1 MSELSKKRVNNSVQH
16 ISTLLIIWTLVSNRR
31 RVPWIASCLPTS
43 SNSWNSQ
50 KFYKYRRKFHKSW
63 TWKVP
68 PLGSFAAQRK
78 SSTTSSLS
86 NQLAWINEIPW
97 LHYHDDPDDDD
108 YHDDP
113 DDEDYHDP
121 LDHLTSKF
129 PHVRHPW
136 LPSTNRGRSRL
147 LPDSP
152 AGTICNC
159 NWISFHNLTFANKP
173 SRWWTPAAVRWKCE
187 GDPLLEIWNTLQLVF
202 FINRI

>member
-1 MSELSKKRVNNSVQH
+1 MILMIK
-16 ISTLLIIWTLVSNRR
+16 IIMMILMM
-31 RVPWIASCLPTS
+31 I
-43 SNSWNSQ
+43 
-50 KFYKYRRKFHKSW
+50 F
-63 TWKVP
+63 
-68 PLGSFAAQRK
+68 
-78 SSTTSSLS
+78 
-86 NQLAWINEIPW
+86 
-97 LHYHDDPDDDD
+97 D
-108 YHDDP
+108 
-113 DDEDYHDP
+113 HDP
-121 LDHLTSKF
+121 LDRLTSKF

-202 FINRI
+202 FINRIWTKCFHHHSERGPRFWMIKTEMVFCYPGFDNWSDEQHIFIIKKIPWLWQ